1 MGAGLAAIFFLLL
14 AFAVCVVASGLPKR
28 LAWLPVVLV
37 ALVLA
42 LLFFELARF
51 DHGYEDALF
60 VLGFLVAPLG
70 LILAASLWGSR
81 RFYGWPDLGP
91 HPGRVTILCLAVLVG
106 VLVGTNRK
114 REDVAA
120 SQQTAESI
128 RTQVLAWRD
137 THEGRW
143 PANLE
148 DVVVPLPVTSLGVLG
163 PPAYEFGVRQE
174 DARISFL
181 ASSSLRLVLDLDTGT
196 WREERR

>member
-1 MGAGLAAIFFLLL
+1 MGTGLAAIFGVLL
-14 AFAVCVVASGLPKR
+14 AVAVCVAAGRLPKR
-28 LAWLPVVLV
+28 LAWLPVVFV
-37 ALVLA
+37 ALALA

-60 VLGFLVAPLG
+60 GLGFLIAPLG

-91 HPGRVTILCLAVLVG
+91 HPGRVAILCLAVLVG
-106 VLVGTNRK
+106 VLAGTNRK
-114 REDVAA
+114 REDVAT
-120 SQQTAESI
+120 SQQTAESV

-137 THEGRW
+137 AHEGRW
-143 PANLE
+143 PAHLA
-148 DVVVPLPVTSLGVLG
+148 DVVTPLPVTSLGVLG
-163 PPAYEFGVRQE
+163 PPSYEYVVTPD

-181 ASSSLRLVLDLDTGT
+181 ASSSRRLVLDLDTGT